1 MSLLRKH
8 HRRTLLATP
17 FPEAWQ
23 DILDADVPYTQ
34 LLDERELVHLRET
47 IAILV
52 DEKYWE
58 GCGEL

>member
-8 HRRTLLATP
+8 HRRKLLESP

-34 LLDERELVHLRET
+34 LLDEAELARLRET
-47 IAILV
+47 ITILIYVNSANV
-52 DEKYWE
+52 D
-58 GCGEL
+58 